1 MINNT
6 RGGQS
11 TRAGTTEQQLGV
23 GGGVVVMVVVV
34 VVVVV
39 MTPVQLLFKSAKL
52 LPFIECKIGLI
63 DQGNRNFSLHNFV
76 DVQPAKKVV

>member
-23 GGGVVVMVVVV
+23 GGGVVVMVVV

>member
-11 TRAGTTEQQLGV
+11 THTGTTEQQLGV
-23 GGGVVVMVVVV
+23 GGGVVVMVVV

-63 DQGNRNFSLHNFV
+63 DQGNRNFLLHNFV